1 MFTPIGMRINI
12 LTSIPIK
19 TKNTAMSTPTCTI
32 MNMNTS
38 TVMNILTREHQMCTI
53 TSIKANTVLISMN
66 TLDTRQKSIDTKIK
80 RAKRNRLLAV
90 FRVISRLEIF

>member
-1 MFTPIGMRINI
+1 MRINI
-12 LTSIPIK
+12 PTSILIK
-19 TKNTAMSTPTCTI
+19 IKHTAMSTPTCTI

-53 TSIKANTVLISMN
+53 TSIKANTVLIIMD

-80 RAKRNRLLAV
+80 RAKGNQLLYSLRA
-90 FRVISRLEIF
+90 FQA